1 MRNRNLINKL
11 KTRYTKIPNKIFQL
25 GLSPI
30 SICIYCLL
38 CSYSEEFKPTLGNIS
53 KAIGIHRNT
62 VCRAMKELC
71 VMGVIRKTK
80 QGQVFRSGNSQS
92 PESNSYQSEYEF
104 TNPNAWVAK
113 IVSQPSSPW
122 SVKTSGNVET
132 HEE

>member
-1 MRNRNLINKL
+1 
-11 KTRYTKIPNKIFQL
+11 
-25 GLSPI
+25 
-30 SICIYCLL
+30 
-38 CSYSEEFKPTLGNIS
+38 
-53 KAIGIHRNT
+53 
-62 VCRAMKELC
+62 
-71 VMGVIRKTK
+71 MGVIRKTK